1 MCPHDSMTN
10 TATMN
15 ATREHCV
22 RISKKNASG
31 ESIGTVTRINTC
43 VVYSISCL
51 VLRCAPTSLL
61 VIIVHAVVSL
71 RLGGVD
77 GPSCAKFDLRASA
90 WVCPWQPAATRNRLR
105 IHPHDSIDAVTVC
118 LAVPSTT
125 FIRRVESRA
134 RGEEQWSVTTEEQR
148 QRERAATPPF
158 RPCRMSHLPLR
169 LLLLPASS
177 IACTDR

>member
-1 MCPHDSMTN
+1 
-10 TATMN
+10 MN

-31 ESIGTVTRINTC
+31 ESIGTLTLINTC

-105 IHPHDSIDAVTVC
+105 IHRHDSIAVDRSDDSEIQPPHNSMQ
-118 LAVPSTT
+118 LADLIQSP
-125 FIRRVESRA
+125 
-134 RGEEQWSVTTEEQR
+134 
-148 QRERAATPPF
+148 
-158 RPCRMSHLPLR
+158 LPR
-169 LLLLPASS
+169 
-177 IACTDR
+177 